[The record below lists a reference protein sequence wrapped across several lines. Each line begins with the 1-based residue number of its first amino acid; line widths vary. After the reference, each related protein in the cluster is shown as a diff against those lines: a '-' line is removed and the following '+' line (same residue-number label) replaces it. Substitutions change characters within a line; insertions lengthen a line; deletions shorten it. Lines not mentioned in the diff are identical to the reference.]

1 MAYFGTVPIYE
12 GLENR
17 LHRPQ
22 LDLEIV
28 KEGSGFVV
36 PQQTEKLDVKI
47 NLKHFVLMFQQR
59 VKGPLL
65 CEMFSWH

>member
-12 GLENR
+12 GLDYR

-22 LDLEIV
+22 LDLEIL
-28 KEGSGFVV
+28 KEGSGLVV

-47 NLKHFVLMFQQR
+47 NL
-59 VKGPLL
+59 
-65 CEMFSWH
+65 